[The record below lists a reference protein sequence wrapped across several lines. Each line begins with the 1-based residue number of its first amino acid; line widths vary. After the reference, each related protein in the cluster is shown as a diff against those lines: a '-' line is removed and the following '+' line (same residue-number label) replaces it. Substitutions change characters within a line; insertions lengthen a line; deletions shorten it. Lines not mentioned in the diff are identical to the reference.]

1 MARRVQHTLL
11 YIGIIASLLF
21 SNITFAQKATSS
33 ANSGTSTNTTTK
45 KNTSLSTFK
54 ENIDEINKLCIL
66 YDPYVRKF
74 SYNEDTNIL
83 KWVNKDG
90 DITCSAV
97 LSDISANTKPS
108 GDDYLVQFSCK
119 GTDKCIDCNYGG
131 ATNLSSITLKNRPA
145 ADKIVSKILTMQI
158 SYLAK
163 SIEKTLKNYKK
174 EDTGTTGNYSSS
186 IDRIN
191 QLCRLY
197 DPYGRIF
204 SYSPDTKIFKWIT
217 KAGDITNFAKITEI
231 DAIVEPSGSNYYVT
245 FKSKNGSKCISSDY
259 SGPVKESA
267 ITLKTK
273 SAAEEIVS
281 EFNKIASSG
290 TDTKNNKGTTY
301 YKSVK
306 IGKNEWM
313 AENLDVEYF
322 RNGDIIPH
330 ITSKED
336 WVEAAK
342 NKKPGWCY
350 YENETSTGRK
360 YGKLY
365 NWYAVN
371 DSRGLAPKGWHIP
384 SKREWNEMFDNLGG
398 SSVAGE
404 KMKEVDSWFA
414 EVKSDD
420 NCGFNALPGGFRYV
434 DGTFDYIGKANS
446 SYFCATFWASDDM
459 EAEKGWYIFLTNG
472 TENAGSS
479 NASKVD
485 GLSVRCVK
493 D

>member
-1 MARRVQHTLL
+1 MTRRVQNTLL
-11 YIGIIASLLF
+11 LIGIIASLLF

-33 ANSGTSTNTTTK
+33 ANSGTTTNTTTK
-45 KNTSLSTFK
+45 KNSSSTTF
-54 ENIDEINKLCIL
+54 EECIEEINNLCIL
-66 YDPYVRKF
+66 YDPYIRKF
-74 SYNEDTNIL
+74 SYNENTNIL
-83 KWVNKDG
+83 KWVSKDG
-90 DITCSAV
+90 GTTCSAV
-97 LSDISANTKPS
+97 LTDVSVKTKPA
-108 GDDYLVQFSCK
+108 GDDYYVQFSCK
-119 GTDKCIDCNYGG
+119 GTDKCIDSDYGG
-131 ATNLSSITLKNRPA
+131 AKNITSITLKNRPA
-145 ADKIVSKILTMQI
+145 ADKIVSKILSMQI

-174 EDTGTTGNYSSS
+174 DGAGTSGNYSAS

-204 SYSPDTKIFKWIT
+204 SYSPDTKIFKWVT
-217 KAGDITNFAKITEI
+217 KDGDITNSANISEI
-231 DAIVEPSGSNYYVT
+231 NAVVEPTGSNYYVT
-245 FKSKNGSKCISSDY
+245 FKSKDGSKCIQSDY
-259 SGPVKESA
+259 SGPIKESA

-281 EFNKIASSG
+281 EFNKIASSV
-290 TDTKNNKGTTY
+290 TVSKDNKGTTY

-306 IGKNEWM
+306 IGNDEWM

-336 WVEAAK
+336 WVKAAEL
-342 NKKPGWCY
+342 KKPGWCY

-371 DSRGLAPKGWHIP
+371 DKRGLAPKGWHIP
-384 SKREWNEMFDNLGG
+384 SKREWNEMFDYLGG

-404 KMKEVDSWFA
+404 KMKEVDSWFGT
-414 EVKSDD
+414 VKSSG

-434 DGTFDYIGKANS
+434 DGTFDYIGKRGG

-459 EAEKGWYIFLTNG
+459 EDTKGWYIFLTNG
-472 TENAGSS
+472 TDNAGSS